1 MTIIRVISADGTCLM
16 EKSGPGPVAALF
28 PASYQEGDYIELRT
42 DAHHARVKVDECMEA
57 ALVYLPSG
65 EMQYRIPFG
74 EERRAFPPL
83 AFASNRHVI
92 EVVPVVG
99 EDVHGYR
106 NLALNPADQRGDV
119 TAYPHATANV
129 ETRNE
134 SVFAARNVIDGMRLS
149 TGHGDWPYQSW
160 GIGAREDACLMLDFG
175 RPVRIDRM
183 VLHLRADF
191 PHDAYWTQA
200 TVVLSD
206 GVELT
211 FPLEPSE
218 AGQAVALGEHT
229 VSWLRLERLI
239 KCDAP
244 SAYPALKQLEV
255 YGRDID

>member
-1 MTIIRVISADGTCLM
+1 MTTIRVIRSDGTCLM
-16 EKSGPGPVAALF
+16 EKSAPGAVAALYSA
-28 PASYQEGDYIELRT
+28 PYQEGDCIELRT
-42 DAHHARVKVDECMEA
+42 DACHARVKVDECIEA
-57 ALVYLPSG
+57 ALVYLPTG
-65 EMQYRIPFG
+65 EMRYRIPFG
-74 EERRAFPPL
+74 DERRAYPPL
-83 AFASNRHVI
+83 AFSGDRHVI
-92 EVVPVVG
+92 EVVPAEAVA
-99 EDVHGYR
+99 HLYR

-160 GIGAREDACLMLDFG
+160 GIGAREDAYLTLDFG

-206 GVELT
+206 GTERT

-218 AGQAVALGEHT
+218 AGQAVGLGEHT

-239 KCDAP
+239 KCDVP

-255 YGRDID
+255 YGRDIE